1 MTFLTWRNRP
11 RHLDKMRSQRNLSEM
26 KEQKGHTDLSETG
39 VSNMP
44 EGIFKAN
51 IIRILT
57 ELEKRMRDIR
67 ETLNTE
73 IKKKI
78 RDEECNKCN

>member
-1 MTFLTWRNRP
+1 
-11 RHLDKMRSQRNLSEM
+11 M
-26 KEQKGHTDLSETG
+26 KEQKGHADLSETG

-44 EGIFKAN
+44 EGIFKAK

-73 IKKKI
+73 I
-78 RDEECNKCN
+78 